1 LSFKVNVKYKPFPT
15 LQLTE
20 NVFEILNYFQKQF
33 IKKIKL
39 MSFQPVFAQ
48 FWEKVKESIE
58 NKTYAKLTLAKTIGD
73 TELKNIYVRPVLLEN
88 DVFSLSV
95 TAKYKTEE
103 VESFHSLEEA
113 FFVLAPYMNNPFLTA
128 LLFTTEND
136 ITFKLNKKRVGSIIE
151 QAPTFKKASDVI
163 LEMKEKGI

>member
-1 LSFKVNVKYKPFPT
+1 
-15 LQLTE
+15 
-20 NVFEILNYFQKQF
+20 
-33 IKKIKL
+33 

-73 TELKNIYVRPVLLEN
+73 TELKNIYVRPVLN
-88 DVFSLSV
+88 DDVFSLSI
-95 TAKYKTEE
+95 TARYKTEE

-136 ITFKLNKKRVGSIIE
+136 ITFKLNKKRIGSIVE
-151 QAPTFKKASDVI
+151 QSPTFKNASDVI
-163 LEMKEKGI
+163 LEMKEKGL

>member
-1 LSFKVNVKYKPFPT
+1 
-15 LQLTE
+15 
-20 NVFEILNYFQKQF
+20 
-33 IKKIKL
+33 

-48 FWEKVKESIE
+48 FWEKVKESIT

-73 TELKNIYVRPVLLEN
+73 TELKNIYVRPVLN
-88 DVFSLSV
+88 DGVFSLSI
-95 TAKYKTEE
+95 TARYKTEE
-103 VESFHSLEEA
+103 IESFHSLEEA

-151 QAPTFKKASDVI
+151 QAPTFKNASDVI

>member
-1 LSFKVNVKYKPFPT
+1 
-15 LQLTE
+15 
-20 NVFEILNYFQKQF
+20 
-33 IKKIKL
+33 

-48 FWEKVKESIE
+48 FWGKVKESIE

-73 TELKNIYVRPVLLEN
+73 TELKNIYVRPVLSN
-88 DVFSLSV
+88 DIFSLSI
-95 TAKYKTEE
+95 TARYKTEE
-103 VESFHSLEEA
+103 IESFHSLEEA

-151 QAPTFKKASDVI
+151 QAPTFKNASDVI
-163 LEMKEKGI
+163 LEMKEKGL

>member
-1 LSFKVNVKYKPFPT
+1 
-15 LQLTE
+15 
-20 NVFEILNYFQKQF
+20 
-33 IKKIKL
+33 

-73 TELKNIYVRPVLLEN
+73 TELKNIYVRPVLSN
-88 DVFSLSV
+88 DIFSLSI
-95 TAKYKTEE
+95 TARYKTEE
-103 VESFHSLEEA
+103 IESFHSLEEA
-113 FFVLAPYMNNPFLTA
+113 FFVLAPHMNNPFLTA

-151 QAPTFKKASDVI
+151 QAPTFKNASDVI